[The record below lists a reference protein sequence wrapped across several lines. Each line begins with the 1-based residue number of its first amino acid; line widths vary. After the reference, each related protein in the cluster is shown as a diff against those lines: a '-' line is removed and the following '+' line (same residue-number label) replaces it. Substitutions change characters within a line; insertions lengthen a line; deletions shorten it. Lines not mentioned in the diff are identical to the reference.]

1 MLLLQEHKLQESH
14 CAEVDA
20 ALAAALPGW
29 RAHWS
34 CSTDKKGYSG
44 VALLAAPGAPP
55 AAVAAGLPGHDGE
68 GRVLTAEYDAFFL
81 VNVYVPNAGEGL
93 KRLDYRV
100 GEWDAALA
108 AHVAALE
115 ARGKPVVLA
124 GDLNVAAQEID
135 IHSPKTNLRSAG
147 FTVEERGSFA
157 ERLLGGAGL
166 VDSFRARHPGVVAYS
181 YYGYRG
187 GMRAKGKGWR
197 LDYFLVGG
205 ALAPAV
211 HDAFMLPEVMGS
223 DHLPVGL
230 VLDL

>member
-135 IHSPKTNLRSAG
+135 IHSPKVR
-147 FTVEERGSFA
+147 EEPLNSLKFSCKHSCSSP
-157 ERLLGGAGL
+157 LT
-166 VDSFRARHPGVVAYS
+166 
-181 YYGYRG
+181 
-187 GMRAKGKGWR
+187 
-197 LDYFLVGG
+197 
-205 ALAPAV
+205 
-211 HDAFMLPEVMGS
+211 
-223 DHLPVGL
+223 
-230 VLDL
+230 